1 MYEHTAV
8 PRIVAGPGSLSE
20 LSGFLAARGAET
32 VVIVSDEGVQ
42 QAGLVARVL
51 GVLGQA
57 FDVHT
62 HTAPPGEPRMADV
75 DVAAALVREHPGAAV
90 VGLGGGTPM
99 DTAKLAAALA
109 EGGGSVGEC
118 FLRPAGYAGKRPS
131 VLVPTTAGTGSEV
144 TRTAVCAD
152 ADGRKMWCWGE
163 ELLAD
168 LVLLDPTLTTSL
180 PATLT
185 ATTGLDALV
194 HAVEAVTGQR
204 RNELATA
211 TGLHAVRLAARHLR
225 AAVAAPGHVPA
236 RQRMQ
241 EAACLAG
248 LARENGGTGI
258 AHSIGHAL
266 GTVYGIPH
274 AVAVAV
280 ALRAVMPWNIIGD
293 QSRYTPVAEAF
304 SPGARPADV
313 PRFYNQLLADVGLAT
328 ALEPYRETRI
338 DARLLSEA
346 SLAPE
351 NVPTIRNNA
360 RAASDMDVWSLCIGL
375 VETWDTLLR

>member
-8 PRIVAGPGSLSE
+8 PRIVAGAGSLGQ
-20 LSGFLAARGAET
+20 LPGFLAQRGAAS
-32 VVIVSDEGVQ
+32 VVLVSDEGVQ
-42 QAGLVARVL
+42 NAGLVSRVL
-51 GVLGQA
+51 DALGDA
-57 FDVHT
+57 GETRT
-62 HTAPPGEPRMADV
+62 HIAPAGEPTVADV
-75 DVAAALVREHPGAAV
+75 DAAAALVREHPGATV
-90 VGLGGGTPM
+90 VGLGGGTAM

-109 EGGGSVGEC
+109 ESGGSAGEC
-118 FLRPAGYAGKRPS
+118 LLRPAGYAGKRPS

-180 PATLT
+180 PLVLT
-185 ATTGLDALV
+185 ATTGLDAFV

-204 RNELATA
+204 RNEFASA
-211 TGLHAVRLAARHLR
+211 SGLHAVRLIARHLR
-225 AAVAAPGHVPA
+225 AAVAAPGHLPS

-258 AHSIGHAL
+258 AHTIGHAL
-266 GTVYGIPH
+266 GTVHGIPH

-293 QSRYTPVAEAF
+293 QARFTRVAEAF
-304 SPGARPADV
+304 APGARPADL
-313 PRFYNQLLADVGLAT
+313 PRLYNQLLADVGFVA
-328 ALEPYRETRI
+328 ALEPHRGVTIEARE
-338 DARLLSEA
+338 LSEA
-346 SLAPE
+346 CLAPE
-351 NVPTIRNNA
+351 NLPTVRNNTRTA
-360 RAASDMDVWSLCIGL
+360 NDSDVWSLCIGL

>member
-8 PRIVAGPGSLSE
+8 PRIVAGPGSLAE
-20 LSGFLAARGAET
+20 LAGFLAQKGAKGA
-32 VVIVSDEGVQ
+32 VLVSDEGVQ
-42 QAGLVARVL
+42 QSGLVARALAVL
-51 GVLGQA
+51 DEAPQT
-57 FDVHT
+57 HT
-62 HTAPPGEPRMADV
+62 HIVPSGEPRVADV
-75 DVAAALVREHPGAAV
+75 DAAAALVREHPGAAV
-90 VGLGGGTPM
+90 VGLGGGTAM

-118 FLRPAGYAGKRPS
+118 FLRPAGYAGKRLS

-204 RNELATA
+204 RNEFATA
-211 TGLHAVRLAARHLR
+211 WGLHAVRLIARYLR
-225 AAVAAPGHVPA
+225 AAVAAPGHLPS

-248 LARENGGTGI
+248 LARENGGTGV
-258 AHSIGHAL
+258 AHTLGHAL
-266 GTVYGIPH
+266 GTVHAIPH

-280 ALRAVMPWNIIGD
+280 ALRAVMPWTIIGD
-293 QSRYTPVAEAF
+293 QARFTQVAEAF
-304 SPGARPADV
+304 APGARPADL
-313 PRFYNQLLADVGLAT
+313 PRLYNKLLADVGFVA
-328 ALEPYRETRI
+328 ALEPYREATI
-338 DARLLSEA
+338 DARVLSEA
-346 SLAPE
+346 CLAPE
-351 NVPTIRNNA
+351 NVPTMRNNA